1 MTARALAFFIWAAV
15 AASVMFWGLRL
26 VVSAPRAPAHTAA
39 LNPQAPAGDF
49 SKLLGREPVAAAAP
63 TVQAEASSRFRL
75 VGVVAP
81 KSSSSGEG
89 LALIS
94 IDGKPARHYRVGA
107 VVDGDTTLL
116 AVSAR
121 GAELGPRGGPASATL
136 NLPPPPSAATGVL
149 PNAVSGEAAAPLM
162 PAPPAAAPLMPAS
175 PAAGVIDPTRV
186 QPVPPQPVPASPP
199 QSQPM
204 QPGGQPR

>member
-26 VVSAPRAPAHTAA
+26 IVGAPRAPAHTAA
-39 LNPQAPAGDF
+39 LNPQSAATGDF
-49 SKLLGREPVAAAAP
+49 SKLLGREAVVAAPAAQP
-63 TVQAEASSRFRL
+63 EASRFKL

-94 IDGKPARHYRVGA
+94 VDGKPARHYRVGA
-107 VVDGDTTLL
+107 PIEGETLLL

-121 GAELGPRGGPASATL
+121 GAEVGPRGGPVSATL
-136 NLPPPPSAATGVL
+136 NLPPPPTAATGVL
-149 PNAVSGEAAAPLM
+149 PSAASGEAPAAP
-162 PAPPAAAPLMPAS
+162 PTPPSAQ
-175 PAAGVIDPTRV
+175 VIDPTRM
-186 QPVPPQPVPASPP
+186 QPVPIPSSPPPQAQPVP
-199 QSQPM
+199 
-204 QPGGQPR
+204 PGGQPR

>member
-26 VVSAPRAPAHTAA
+26 VVNAPRAPVHTAA

-49 SKLLGREPVAAAAP
+49 SRLLGREPVVAAAP

-94 IDGKPARHYRVGA
+94 VDGKPARHYRVGA

-121 GAELGPRGGPASATL
+121 GAELGPRGGPAGATL

-149 PNAVSGEAAAPLM
+149 PNAVSGEAPAPPM
-162 PAPPAAAPLMPAS
+162 PAP

-186 QPVPPQPVPASPP
+186 QPVPPQPVPGSPP
-199 QSQPM
+199 QSQQMP
-204 QPGGQPR
+204 PGGQPR